1 VIVFGVDP
9 GYGGAIAELHPRS
22 GQLYVHD
29 MPTLP
34 GPKGKVELDLYKILY
49 LLDAGEDRATVWLEK
64 VASRPGQGISS
75 AFRFGE
81 QFGALQMA
89 VAARGHVLRMVTPS
103 AWKKHFGLSAD
114 KGVARG
120 LAMRRFPAQAEMFA
134 RVKDDGR
141 AEAALIAL
149 YGMEEETNA

>member
-1 VIVFGVDP
+1 MIWYGVDC
-9 GYGGAIAELHPRS
+9 GFGGAIAELHPD
-22 GQLYVHD
+22 GTLYIHD
-29 MPTLP
+29 MPTVV
-34 GPKGKVELDLYKILY
+34 GAKGKTEINHHAILDL
-49 LLDAGEDRATVWLEK
+49 LDGPPSTVWIER

-89 VAARGHVLRMVTPS
+89 VAAKGHVLRMVTPS

-114 KGVARG
+114 KGASRSVA
-120 LAMRRFPAQAEMFA
+120 LQRFPAAAALFA
-134 RVKDDGR
+134 RVKDADR

-149 YGMEEETNA
+149 YGKEARHAG